1 MDKRNFIKTLSLGA
15 LGAPIYT
22 SSFGK
27 ALESLQ
33 HMSAEELATDSD
45 FWEKVRQDYKLKPD
59 YINLES
65 GYYNIIPTPTLN
77 KLMEHIQM
85 VNYEGSYYMRTV
97 QWDNKKR
104 MTEKLAKVVGCSS
117 KNVIITRNTTES
129 LDMVIKGMDW
139 QEGDEAEYAIQDY
152 GAKKRMF
159 EQESDRLGKKTEQA
173 GISNPLRP
181 LQASKKNAFVLN
193 F

>member
-15 LGAPIYT
+15 LAAPMYT

-27 ALESLQ
+27 ALETLQ
-33 HMSAEELATDSD
+33 HVSAEELATDSD

-65 GYYNIIPTPTLN
+65 GYYNIIPTPTLD

-97 QWDNKKR
+97 QWDNKER
-104 MTEKLAKVVGCSS
+104 MT
-117 KNVIITRNTTES
+117 
-129 LDMVIKGMDW
+129 
-139 QEGDEAEYAIQDY
+139 
-152 GAKKRMF
+152 KK
-159 EQESDRLGKKTEQA
+159 
-173 GISNPLRP
+173 
-181 LQASKKNAFVLN
+181 
-193 F
+193 